1 MHLVPVERSGKWGV
15 ASALYAG
22 SKYPA
27 YAKGGGYVLSALAA
41 VRIVE
46 AVRTGLSPLLS
57 NVEDAMVG
65 LAAAALNISATH
77 VAMFR
82 ELPNDYKQRA
92 HAEMV
97 EEPAHVRRHQ
107 PQGET
112 LQCQSI
118 CIVSGWVIMC
128 ETVVDIQ
135 APCFDRILFAAQ
147 LS

>member
-77 VAMFR
+77 GQGNARENAQKKSIFIGVFR
-82 ELPNDYKQRA
+82 VFRA
-92 HAEMV
+92 
-97 EEPAHVRRHQ
+97 
-107 PQGET
+107 
-112 LQCQSI
+112 
-118 CIVSGWVIMC
+118 
-128 ETVVDIQ
+128 
-135 APCFDRILFAAQ
+135 
-147 LS
+147 